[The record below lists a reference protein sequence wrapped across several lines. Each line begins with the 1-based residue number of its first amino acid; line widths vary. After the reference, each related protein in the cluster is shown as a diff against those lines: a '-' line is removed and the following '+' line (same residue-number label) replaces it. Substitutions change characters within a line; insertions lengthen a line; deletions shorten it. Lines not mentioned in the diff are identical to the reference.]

1 MIKLHQQSYDSPYK
15 YTATGKFSFGN
26 FYMSGTLCKEGDS
39 LHGQFTFCNSC
50 NHRSLGFSGSPG
62 VTLPYSL
69 CVTPRKHLETPL
81 AKCWSKQEIIGHLM
95 SVSSFWAGSLIKARF
110 TRLCLLP
117 SLGLFITSQG
127 QGEWR
132 VRTQVEMIKAA
143 RQRHNIPS
151 LSGESLFLRNKNW
164 KPTYWVLIDFRGT
177 SVTKHTEHISMPVKN
192 CKPAA
197 TCSFFFENYK
207 FLYKKQSNV
216 IKKARKKEGKLRDL
230 VRCTICTAVVLKR
243 IELELCF
250 LSEKP

>member
-1 MIKLHQQSYDSPYK
+1 MIKLHQQSHDSPYK
-15 YTATGKFSFGN
+15 YTATGKFSFDN

-151 LSGESLFLRNKNW
+151 LSGEKKEKVSSLFLRNKNW

-177 SVTKHTEHISMPVKN
+177 SVTKHTEHISMSVKN

-197 TCSFFFENYK
+197 TCSFFFLKTTNSCIK
-207 FLYKKQSNV
+207 NKVMSLKKL
-216 IKKARKKEGKLRDL
+216 E
-230 VRCTICTAVVLKR
+230 KR
-243 IELELCF
+243 GQVKRF
-250 LSEKP
+250 SKMYYMYFSGP

>member
-1 MIKLHQQSYDSPYK
+1 
-15 YTATGKFSFGN
+15 
-26 FYMSGTLCKEGDS
+26 MSGTLCKEGDS
-39 LHGQFTFCNSC
+39 LHGQFTFCDTS

-69 CVTPRKHLETPL
+69 SVTPRKHLETPL

-143 RQRHNIPS
+143 RQKHNIPS
-151 LSGESLFLRNKNW
+151 LSGEKKEKVSSLFLRNK
-164 KPTYWVLIDFRGT
+164 KLKTHVLGFNRFQGHKGHQTHWTHIYACEKLQTSGYMFFSLKTTNSCIKNKIMSLNKLEKRGQ
-177 SVTKHTEHISMPVKN
+177 VKRFSRMYYMYFSG
-192 CKPAA
+192 P
-197 TCSFFFENYK
+197 
-207 FLYKKQSNV
+207 
-216 IKKARKKEGKLRDL
+216 
-230 VRCTICTAVVLKR
+230 
-243 IELELCF
+243 
-250 LSEKP
+250 

>member
-1 MIKLHQQSYDSPYK
+1 
-15 YTATGKFSFGN
+15 
-26 FYMSGTLCKEGDS
+26 MSGTLCKEGDS
-39 LHGQFTFCNSC
+39 LHGQFTFCDTC

-69 CVTPRKHLETPL
+69 CVTPRKHLELPL

-151 LSGESLFLRNKNW
+151 LSGEKKEKVSSLFLRNKNW
-164 KPTYWVLIDFRGT
+164 KPTYWVFIDFRGT
-177 SVTKHTEHISMPVKN
+177 RVKHTEHISMHVEKLQTSSYMFFSLKTTNSCMKNKVMSLKKLEKRGQVKRFS
-192 CKPAA
+192 KMYYMYFSGP
-197 TCSFFFENYK
+197 
-207 FLYKKQSNV
+207 
-216 IKKARKKEGKLRDL
+216 
-230 VRCTICTAVVLKR
+230 
-243 IELELCF
+243 
-250 LSEKP
+250 